1 MKTPWKIV
9 EHSWSETGIYDNEN
23 KRVAVVEIDSNV
35 TEDTQDMFER
45 IMLKKAQHIVDSVN
59 KNIN

>member
-9 EHSWSETGIYDNEN
+9 EHSWSEIGIYDNEN
-23 KRVAVVEIDSNV
+23 RRVAVVEIDSNV